1 MSTDRRLEFESERNA
16 TFSEWPTNAPVQVED
31 LVKNGFFATGHW
43 LEVECNWCHIRINH
57 WDYGDQV
64 AEKHRRSSP
73 ICSMV
78 LAPNHC
84 GNVPVEPTENNDCQ
98 GNSVVDGGSGQQSP
112 CPDLLIEANRLE
124 TFKNWP
130 VCIQESSYAC
140 NPRLTHLLLTQNPNI
155 TPQALAKAGFY
166 YLHQSDHV
174 KCVWCNGVIA
184 KWEKDDN
191 AFDEHRR
198 FFPNCPRVQMGPLIE
213 FTGKDMEELGIQ
225 PTTMPKRPKYSCM
238 EARLRTFSD
247 WPIANIQPAEPL
259 AQAGLYYQKIDDQ
272 VRCFHCNIGLRSW
285 QKEDEPWHE
294 HAKWSPKCQFV
305 LLAKGPNYVRQVRE
319 AAATS
324 STAATA
330 PEMPTTIGSAMAA
343 APACE
348 ALALGIDV
356 GAVRNTIVRK
366 LSSSGCAFDTLDELL
381 QAIFDDAGTGAALE
395 VREPHTPPAQSSAC
409 AATTSKAAA
418 AEPPKTTTTTTTAAV
433 KGESAVAAVAAS
445 AVPPFEVTSS
455 TPKGDLSLEEENRL
469 LKDARLCKVCLDEE
483 VGVVFLPCGHLGEY
497 TMCFDNSRVLT
508 SPFNCSHMQSMRTQR
523 CQLSHVPCRH
533 QRICT
538 HFSILKQ

>member
-1 MSTDRRLEFESERNA
+1 MSSDRRLEFESERTA
-16 TFSEWPTNAPVQVED
+16 TFSQWPTNAPVQVQD
-31 LVKNGFFATGHW
+31 LVRNGFFATGNW
-43 LEVECNWCHIRINH
+43 LEAECNWCHIRIDH
-57 WDYGDQV
+57 WEYGDQV
-64 AEKHRRSSP
+64 AERHRRSSP

-78 LAPNHC
+78 LAPHHC
-84 GNVPVEPTENNDCQ
+84 GNVPVTPPVPESRDSE
-98 GNSVVDGGSGQQSP
+98 GNSVVDGGSGQQCSG
-112 CPDLLIEANRLE
+112 PDLRVEANRLE
-124 TFKNWP
+124 TFTDWP
-130 VCIQESSYAC
+130 
-140 NPRLTHLLLTQNPNI
+140 NPHI

-184 KWEKDDN
+184 KWEKNDN

-213 FTGKDMEELGIQ
+213 FIGKDMEELGIQ
-225 PTTMPKRPKYSCM
+225 PTTQPKRPKYSCM
-238 EARLRTFSD
+238 ESRLRTFSD
-247 WPIANIQPAEPL
+247 WPISNIQPAEPL

-305 LLAKGPNYVRQVRE
+305 LLAKGPNFVRQVRE

-330 PEMPTTIGSAMAA
+330 PELPTTIGSAMAA

-356 GAVRNTIVRK
+356 GAVRNTIARK
-366 LSSSGCAFDTLDELL
+366 LSSSGYAFDTLDELL
-381 QAIFDDAGTGAALE
+381 HAIFDDAGSGAALE
-395 VREPHTPPAQSSAC
+395 VTEPPALP
-409 AATTSKAAA
+409 ATTSKAAA
-418 AEPPKTTTTTTTAAV
+418 PEPPKKAESSECTAGAAADAADV
-433 KGESAVAAVAAS
+433 ASGAGAGAAAVAALQP
-445 AVPPFEVTSS
+445 AAYTSS
-455 TPKGDLSLEEENRL
+455 STSSSSNPNGNLSLEEENRQ

-483 VGVVFLPCGHLGEY
+483 VGVVFLPCGHLA
-497 TMCFDNSRVLT
+497 TCNQCAPSVANCPMCRAEIKGFV
-508 SPFNCSHMQSMRTQR
+508 RTFI
-523 CQLSHVPCRH
+523 S
-533 QRICT
+533 
-538 HFSILKQ
+538 

>member
-1 MSTDRRLEFESERNA
+1 M
-16 TFSEWPTNAPVQVED
+16 
-31 LVKNGFFATGHW
+31 
-43 LEVECNWCHIRINH
+43 
-57 WDYGDQV
+57 
-64 AEKHRRSSP
+64 
-73 ICSMV
+73 
-78 LAPNHC
+78 
-84 GNVPVEPTENNDCQ
+84 
-98 GNSVVDGGSGQQSP
+98 
-112 CPDLLIEANRLE
+112 
-124 TFKNWP
+124 
-130 VCIQESSYAC
+130 
-140 NPRLTHLLLTQNPNI
+140 
-155 TPQALAKAGFY
+155 
-166 YLHQSDHV
+166 
-174 KCVWCNGVIA
+174 IA

-213 FTGKDMEELGIQ
+213 FTGKDIEELGIQ
-225 PTTMPKRPKYSCM
+225 PTTLPKRPKYSCM
-238 EARLRTFSD
+238 ESRLRTFSD
-247 WPIANIQPAEPL
+247 WPIPNIQPAEAL

-294 HAKWSPKCQFV
+294 HAKWAPKCQFV
-305 LLAKGPNYVRQVRE
+305 LLAKGPNYVRQVRDE
-319 AAATS
+319 AATS

-381 QAIFDDAGTGAALE
+381 QAIFDDAGTGQALE
-395 VREPHTPPAQSSAC
+395 VREPTSPPASPSAC

-418 AEPPKTTTTTTTAAV
+418 TEATKTTATTATNKTATT
-433 KGESAVAAVAAS
+433 VAAAATT
-445 AVPPFEVTSS
+445 ATATVPLIDVTN
-455 TPKGDLSLEEENRL
+455 PNPNPNPNGNLSLEEENRL

-497 TMCFDNSRVLT
+497 ALKILIPTHIHSKLFAATCNQCAPSVANCPMCRADIKGFV
-508 SPFNCSHMQSMRTQR
+508 RTF
-523 CQLSHVPCRH
+523 LS
-533 QRICT
+533 
-538 HFSILKQ
+538 